1 MKKNSIHIIPLYL
14 VLSLL
19 SMAVVS
25 AQETENTYQTRV
37 EYQLQYKP
45 VKKLGFS
52 LTPEMRFNEAFNTD
66 RFLLESRVEYE
77 LFKFL
82 ELGGSY
88 RFISNP
94 RDEKDTEYLHR
105 VAFDATLKKKV
116 NRWRFSLRGRY
127 TDYTED
133 NSDGSFFRLKAKAKY
148 NINNCKITPYFAA
161 ESFRNL
167 YDSEWYKMRYSAGL
181 GYPVFNNSSISIGY
195 KLDYYLQE
203 YTNKHILYV
212 GYKMKF

>member
-1 MKKNSIHIIPLYL
+1 MKKRNI
-14 VLSLL
+14 LL
-19 SMAVVS
+19 SIIVLIVFFGLS
-25 AQETENTYQTRV
+25 IKAQETENIYQTRV

-45 VKKLGFS
+45 VKKLSFC
-52 LTPEMRFNEAFNTD
+52 LTPEMRFDEAFNTD
-66 RFLLESRVEYE
+66 RFLIESRIEYE
-77 LFKFL
+77 LFKFF

-105 VAFDATLKKKV
+105 LAFDATLKKKIE
-116 NRWRFSLRGRY
+116 RWKFSLRGRY

-133 NSDGSFFRLKAKAKY
+133 DSDGNFFRLKAKAKY
-148 NINNCKITPYFAA
+148 NIKNCRLTPFVAI

-167 YDSEWYKMRYSAGL
+167 NNSNWYKMRYSSGVS
-181 GYPVFNNSSISIGY
+181 YPVFNNSSISVGY

-212 GYKMKF
+212 GYRMKF